1 MTMRWAAWAAL
12 ACVVGLPV
20 AGYAEQFTITL
31 DRPMVAVNGR
41 VFLLSEDGH
50 ALRDGTVTPA
60 GLALCAAMKI
70 PPDRPCEWD
79 VIVEA
84 SRSQTDPALWVG
96 EFRTN
101 TDGTDP
107 ESCRQPVLLEIYP
120 ASGKTVYVYG
130 CHVQRAFDVIT
141 PEMIERLA
149 AAARRLQSA
158 SPKTL
163 AQHRTAAGLTSYTEA
178 LEMEAQ

>member
-12 ACVVGLPV
+12 TCVVGLPV
-20 AGYAEQFTITL
+20 AGYAEQFTLTVE
-31 DRPMVAVNGR
+31 RPMVLVNGR

-70 PPDRPCEWD
+70 APDRPCEWD
-79 VIVEA
+79 VIVDA
-84 SRSQTDPALWVG
+84 SRSQTDPALWVDQFG
-96 EFRTN
+96 TS

-107 ESCRQPVLLEIYP
+107 ESCWQPVLLETYP
-120 ASGKTVYVYG
+120 AGGKTVYVHG
-130 CHVQRAFDVIT
+130 CHVQHAFGVIT

-149 AAARRLQSA
+149 ATAKRLQSA

-163 AQHRTAAGLTSYTEA
+163 AQHRAAAGLMSYTDE
-178 LEMEAQ
+178 LEKAAQ